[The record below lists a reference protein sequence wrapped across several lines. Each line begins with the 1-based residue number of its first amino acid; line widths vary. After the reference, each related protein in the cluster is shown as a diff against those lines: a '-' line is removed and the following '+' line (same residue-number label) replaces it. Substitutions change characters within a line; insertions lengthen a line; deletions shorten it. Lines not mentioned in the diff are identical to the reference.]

1 MRVQVHFYSYMLS
14 KEIENRHLDRFRQAL
29 YYLERFDTE
38 GKKWEIDK
46 DSIVRREGPSGAIDK
61 ETEWGKLSHIDD
73 WFIERVVFKKKAW
86 NPSLSTLK
94 SPYKRRYKTF
104 TKLYSIGHRRGFKT
118 RARPGGPQLAKRRK
132 IDSVNPWTGY
142 IISYLEQRRIKRPF
156 EAIDFLG
163 YSPTLKD
170 VETILLAAAPFLQT
184 FDRQIEEFVS
194 DGIPNQRI

>member
-29 YYLERFDTE
+29 YYLEKFDIE

-46 DSIVRREGPSGAIDK
+46 DSIVRREGPSGSIDK

-73 WFIERVVFKKKAW
+73 WFIERVVLKKGAW

-104 TKLYSIGHRRGFKT
+104 TKLYSIGHRRGDRNK
-118 RARPGGPQLAKRRK
+118 ARPGGPQLAKRRK

-142 IISYLEQRRIKRPF
+142 IISYLEQRRIKRPL
-156 EAIDFLG
+156 EVIDIFG

-170 VETILLAAAPFLQT
+170 VETILLAAVPFVQT

-194 DGIPNQRI
+194 DAPPNHRI

>member
-1 MRVQVHFYSYMLS
+1 MLS

-46 DSIVRREGPSGAIDK
+46 DNIVRREGPSGLIDK
-61 ETEWGKLSHIDD
+61 ETNWGKLSHIDD
-73 WFIERVVFKKKAW
+73 WFIERVVLKKGAW

-94 SPYKRRYKTF
+94 SPYKRRHKTF
-104 TKLYSIGHRRGFKT
+104 TKLYSIAHRRGYRT

-132 IDSVNPWTGY
+132 INSVNPWTGY
-142 IISYLEQRRIKRPF
+142 SISYLEQTRIKRPL
-156 EAIDFLG
+156 EAIDTFG

-170 VETILLAAAPFLQT
+170 VETILLAAAPFVQT
-184 FDRQIEEFVS
+184 FSRQIEEFVS
-194 DGIPNQRI
+194 DAPPNQRI